1 MQYRATLIAALLAT
15 TTQVAAQLDIPG
27 GGAQETKDKVIQHN
41 GRGTATVTDY
51 TVHNVGRVY
60 RSCGNYSKNGG
71 PRKVIITG
79 LKATGV
85 KAEVAG
91 INSNYGD
98 TATISG
104 SCGSGKICQE
114 YKGID
119 KTQGDPGKVS
129 TKDSCLADQGKL
141 ASLPAS

>member
-91 INSNYGD
+91 INSNYG
-98 TATISG
+98 
-104 SCGSGKICQE
+104 K
-114 YKGID
+114 
-119 KTQGDPGKVS
+119 P
-129 TKDSCLADQGKL
+129 
-141 ASLPAS
+141 PALSHLLILLLCKHELIIHVR

>member
-1 MQYRATLIAALLAT
+1 ML
-15 TTQVAAQLDIPG
+15 
-27 GGAQETKDKVIQHN
+27 
-41 GRGTATVTDY
+41 
-51 TVHNVGRVY
+51 
-60 RSCGNYSKNGG
+60 
-71 PRKVIITG
+71 
-79 LKATGV
+79 
-85 KAEVAG
+85 
-91 INSNYGD
+91 GD